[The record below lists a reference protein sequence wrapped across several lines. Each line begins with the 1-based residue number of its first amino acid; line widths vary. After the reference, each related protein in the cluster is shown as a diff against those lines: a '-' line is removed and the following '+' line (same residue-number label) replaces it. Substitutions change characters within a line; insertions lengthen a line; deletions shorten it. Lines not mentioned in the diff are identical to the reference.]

1 LKLLEGFSLFG
12 YQEYYKNL
20 LCILVEAYRTIYG
33 INTTVLKKLM
43 DVFDLISQKV
53 TGHMMKRHKY
63 TSPDFQHSYRIICN
77 QTKPIIHNTVTQ
89 PVQFPLGSL
98 PTMSSFTQKLGAG
111 WERINKDN
119 FCHNVRMDV
128 LQKLAMMTISHQYK
142 EAYIQLMTMRFIK
155 VVQTKLN
162 KKIFSI

>member
-1 LKLLEGFSLFG
+1 MLEGFSLFG

-98 PTMSSFTQKLGAG
+98 PTMSSFTQKLGSG
-111 WERINKDN
+111 WERINENDYFNQGKM
-119 FCHNVRMDV
+119 VE
-128 LQKLAMMTISHQYK
+128 LQKEEEMTTSEDYEGLHPTDDNEIY
-142 EAYIQLMTMRFIK
+142 
-155 VVQTKLN
+155 
-162 KKIFSI
+162 